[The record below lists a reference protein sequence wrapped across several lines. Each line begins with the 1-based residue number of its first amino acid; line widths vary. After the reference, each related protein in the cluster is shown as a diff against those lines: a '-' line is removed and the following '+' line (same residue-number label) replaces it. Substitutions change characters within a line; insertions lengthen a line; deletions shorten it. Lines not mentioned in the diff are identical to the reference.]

1 MKTCVNFY
9 IMVSRKETIP
19 MKLKNIVL
27 CLSPLM
33 MLASCSGETD
43 GLSKCHLYLRTTFS
57 GGYVQHISKS
67 KEDKTEVSYMTVLP
81 LGMDEG
87 VSEDALPS
95 DFTVADG
102 GKTFT
107 GVCFVTSMNF
117 SSITVNG
124 VKQTVF
130 YIVETKTDK
139 VTFNKDYKENLSI
152 EFDTLLSD
160 DAVLSFKKTEI
171 KDKLS

>member
-1 MKTCVNFY
+1 MKTSVNFY

-33 MLASCSGETD
+33 MLASCSGNTD
-43 GLSKCHLYLRTTFS
+43 GASKCHLYLRTTYS
-57 GGYVQHISKS
+57 GGYVEHISKS
-67 KEDKTEVSYMTVLP
+67 QEDKSEVSYMTVTP
-81 LGMDEG
+81 LGLDDG

-95 DFTVADG
+95 DFTVVDG

-107 GVCFVTSMNF
+107 GVCFVTSMSF
-117 SSITVNG
+117 SSITING
-124 VKQTVF
+124 VKQTVS
-130 YIVETKTDK
+130 YIAETKTDK
-139 VTFNKDYKENLSI
+139 VTFDRDYKDNLSI